1 MLGVSSRVLEGK
13 AMGVSLP
20 QATALVRQTGRLN
33 RWLPAFVFA
42 TPAETP
48 ADPAI
53 LLNWRAE
60 SREIRSQ
67 ASTMAERP
75 PLPSY

>member
-1 MLGVSSRVLEGK
+1 LEGK

-20 QATALVRQTGRLN
+20 QATASARRTGRLN
-33 RWLPAFVFA
+33 RWFSAFAFA

-53 LLNWRAE
+53 LSNWLAE
-60 SREIRSQ
+60 RQEMRSQ